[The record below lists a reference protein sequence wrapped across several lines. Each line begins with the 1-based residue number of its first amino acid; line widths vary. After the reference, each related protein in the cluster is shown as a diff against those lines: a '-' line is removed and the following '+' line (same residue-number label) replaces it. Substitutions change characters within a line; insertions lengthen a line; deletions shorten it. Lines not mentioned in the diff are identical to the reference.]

1 MEEALRNLIMAG
13 RAGLLLALGVTGAAN
28 AANPNVPA
36 SSPYA
41 LLDVAPSSAAP
52 HNGRGYLDDGHGN
65 DRGPLRG
72 TTERRAAY
80 TGAGAIYGRPGS
92 DYGPG
97 YEYPSPASPYKWAA
111 SPEDF

>member
-1 MEEALRNLIMAG
+1 MEETLRNLLTAT
-13 RAGLLLALGVTGAAN
+13 AVGLLLALCGTSAAN

-41 LLDVAPSSAAP
+41 LLEVPSSGTP
-52 HNGRGYLDDGHGN
+52 H
-65 DRGPLRG
+65 RGPDYGEYRSPEHG

-80 TGAGAIYGRPGS
+80 AGAGEIYGRPGN

-97 YEYPSPASPYKWAA
+97 YEYPSPASPYKWAV
-111 SPEDF
+111 SPEDFR

>member
-1 MEEALRNLIMAG
+1 MPKLFTVGIAG
-13 RAGLLLALGVTGAAN
+13 LLALGVTGAAQ

-41 LLDVAPSSAAP
+41 LLEVAPYFPDHSSP
-52 HNGRGYLDDGHGN
+52 NGAYPN
-65 DRGPLRG
+65 DRGRDDRK
-72 TTERRAAY
+72 TERRAAY
-80 TGAGAIYGRPGS
+80 VGAGAIYGRPGN

-111 SPEDF
+111 SPEDFR

>member
-1 MEEALRNLIMAG
+1 MRILITG
-13 RAGLLLALGVTGAAN
+13 GTVGLLVLDVTGAAN

-41 LLDVAPSSAAP
+41 LLDVAPSSMAP
-52 HNGRGYLDDGHGN
+52 DSDPGYPDGEYRN
-65 DRGPLRG
+65 DRGLG
-72 TTERRAAY
+72 HGMTERRAAY
-80 TGAGAIYGRPGS
+80 NGAGAIYGRPGN

-111 SPEDF
+111 SPGDFR